1 MTSVAVR
8 TAVPAEPRKEVP
20 LAVVRA
26 IIEHLDQDNWEHV
39 QFGFL
44 LLLLLFTFS
53 RAETPC
59 PKTFDGFDPTK
70 HWSWGDISPDRY
82 LDGWVMGVLF
92 RGIKQDPRCERPTA
106 RGGDW
111 AVVGDVPGSIFSI
124 MHWYKRLVQLGG
136 ARESSEPF
144 FLARDRIRPY
154 TYSCALSD
162 FRKFLAAVGADETL
176 GLHGLRVLGYNLSL
190 RGNGEGLTVA
200 QGGWLSEAHDRYAR
214 WGPEEVIGIPAG
226 MLGVERMGAT
236 ATDMVREIR
245 RSSGPR
251 GARAA
256 APAAAE
262 AEADAAVEGDGAPAP
277 GDRHVAGVIVP
288 PGYVAERREAAARAY
303 TVYRAPDG
311 AICPSRPAAWRH
323 FEGQTRAPM
332 ATASPRAAS
341 VGRERPSGVRP
352 SPRARTRQ
360 SVSTPL
366 ARRVTFEGVGPST
379 LEAPS
384 EAPASGSHASVF
396 SGVASSVADQRV
408 EYLED
413 AVTYWDRGPSTRRP
427 PSERSRG

>member
-1 MTSVAVR
+1 
-8 TAVPAEPRKEVP
+8 
-20 LAVVRA
+20 
-26 IIEHLDQDNWEHV
+26 
-39 QFGFL
+39 
-44 LLLLLFTFS
+44 
-53 RAETPC
+53 
-59 PKTFDGFDPTK
+59 
-70 HWSWGDISPDRY
+70 
-82 LDGWVMGVLF
+82 MGVLF

-136 ARESSEPF
+136 AREASEPF
-144 FLARDRIRPY
+144 FLARDRVRPY

-214 WGPEEVIGIPAG
+214 WGPAEVIGIPAG

-262 AEADAAVEGDGAPAP
+262 AEADAAAEGEDVQAPVDA
-277 GDRHVAGVIVP
+277 HAAGVMVP

-311 AICPSRPAAWRH
+311 SVCPSRPAAWRH
-323 FEGQTRAPM
+323 FEGQTRASS
-332 ATASPRAAS
+332 AAASPRAAS
-341 VGRERPSGVRP
+341 VGRERPSGARP
-352 SPRARTRQ
+352 SPRARTRS
-360 SVSTPL
+360 SVSTPT
-366 ARRVTFEGVGPST
+366 ARRVAFGGVGPSPSA
-379 LEAPS
+379 APS
-384 EAPASGSHASVF
+384 AAPASGSHASAF
-396 SGVASSVADQRV
+396 GGGVASSVADQQV
-408 EYLED
+408 EHLED

-427 PSERSRG
+427 PTERNPG